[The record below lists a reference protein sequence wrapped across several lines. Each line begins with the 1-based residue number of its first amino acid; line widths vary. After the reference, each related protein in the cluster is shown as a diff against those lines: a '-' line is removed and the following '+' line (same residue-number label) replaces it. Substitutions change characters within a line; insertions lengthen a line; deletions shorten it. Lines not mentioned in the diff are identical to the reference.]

1 MMKNAQNYAFDEELT
16 ISVYMT
22 KALATLFKYYGF
34 DSIFIKRLATAFEKD
49 PSLRTQFYNII
60 YDTIDACNAA
70 SIYDHNTVFRHITQ
84 SLEEFTENVEDS
96 KKSELL
102 QKKVS

>member
-1 MMKNAQNYAFDEELT
+1 MTKAQNYSYDEELT

-34 DSIFIKRLATAFEKD
+34 DANYINRLANAFDKEPALKE
-49 PSLRTQFYNII
+49 QFYGTI
-60 YDTIDACNAA
+60 YNTIDACNAA
-70 SIYDHNTVFRHITQ
+70 AIYDHNTVFRHITQ
-84 SLEEFTENVEDS
+84 SLEEFTENFEDS
-96 KKSELL
+96 KKGELL